1 MLIRLRQGFRQVA
14 CARPRHDARLM
25 IVAATTAHATALAA
39 IHAEAFQPREAWGAD
54 AIALQLA
61 LSGAIGLIDERG
73 GMLLGRIVS
82 DAAEV
87 LTLAVAPS
95 ARRQGVATALIEAV
109 KRMVS
114 QRGCRSLF
122 LEVATGNIAALALY
136 RRAGFA
142 EVGRRR
148 RYYSDGSD
156 ALVMRVNLL

>member
-1 MLIRLRQGFRQVA
+1 
-14 CARPRHDARLM
+14 
-25 IVAATTAHATALAA
+25 
-39 IHAEAFQPREAWGAD
+39 
-54 AIALQLA
+54 
-61 LSGAIGLIDERG
+61 
-73 GMLLGRIVS
+73 
-82 DAAEV
+82 V

-95 ARRQGVATALIEAV
+95 ARRQGVATALIDAV
-109 KRMVS
+109 KGMVS